1 MIGGLL
7 GSLFIRCNIYWCK
20 FRKSSKL
27 GQWPVLEVVSV
38 AFATAMLAYPNEYT
52 RMNTSELIYL
62 LFSQCGI
69 TNQEGICDY
78 VNRNFTNANDAVS
91 IAEAGPGVYQAMWK
105 LSLAL
110 VFKLVVTVFTF
121 GIKGNVVVIV
131 MYCTSKNIHYTEHST
146 FTSLVNV

>member
-1 MIGGLL
+1 M
-7 GSLFIRCNIYWCK
+7 
-20 FRKSSKL
+20 
-27 GQWPVLEVVSV
+27 LEVVSV